1 MSHRAWQTTCIATL
15 AILCFQTAPA
25 RGALGALAAGLREV
39 MEGNLA
45 AYNHKDVGASM
56 HTVDSRSPDYAST
69 KRAIEEQFK
78 DLDVTTQLV
87 AFDYIGHDDEFAVAR
102 TKVKSTGKPGTGFT
116 DNTVDAIVIFHQEN
130 GAWKLWSEEVLGV
143 DLAQ

>member
-1 MSHRAWQTTCIATL
+1 MSARAWTTCFAAL
-15 AILCFQTAPA
+15 ALFCFCAPA
-25 RGALGALAAGLREV
+25 ARAALGPLAAALREV

-45 AYNHKDVGASM
+45 AYNHKDVDASM
-56 HTVDSRSPDYAST
+56 RYVDSRSPDYAST
-69 KRAIEEQFK
+69 KQAIEQQIK
-78 DLDVTTQLV
+78 DLDVSTQLV

-102 TKVKSTGKPGTGFT
+102 AKVKSTGKPGTGFT